1 VFKDSQGKAMFIPSK
16 DPAEMIFERG
26 LHSMNEFLNR
36 VKQFESITQ
45 DSLKDLW
52 RIRDVAF

>member
-1 VFKDSQGKAMFIPSK
+1 MFIPSK